1 MPRPVSDAFMGYLSN
16 VPTALN
22 HSRVSDVVTAPVDKG
37 YIGYL
42 GHQFDPYDRFLADYS
57 IQIVTTPTT
66 LPVNNSELPC
76 SPTLSN
82 AAGYKP
88 DLAGEFD
95 EALLAADKS
104 TQNLLDPDYYLGTPL
119 MPLDDNNPCPGQDN
133 IENGSGSAKDAV
145 DLSSVK
151 KTMQIPTDPPA
162 VMDINPNAVVDSKP
176 ISQNPSCTPLKSKR
190 TIVAKAE
197 SVKAIRSL
205 VTGIITNHQHYSIQD
220 ITDMDIKKFNNI
232 IKRET
237 DNWICLLAK
246 DIRRRGRNKIAARKC
261 RKRKSDEKTK
271 SKTNNELLRD
281 EKQSLKSQNEEI
293 SKELKQPNKVI
304 KASQE
309 KLVEIYGRT
318 PYLKTL

>member
-1 MPRPVSDAFMGYLSN
+1 MPRPVSDAFMGHLSN

-22 HSRVSDVVTAPVDKG
+22 HSGVSDVVTAPVDKG
-37 YIGYL
+37 FIGYL
-42 GHQFDPYDRFLADYS
+42 GHQFDQYNRHLADYS

-151 KTMQIPTDPPA
+151 KTMQMPTDPPEE
-162 VMDINPNAVVDSKP
+162 MDINPNAVDSKP
-176 ISQNPSCTPLKSKR
+176 VSQNPSCTPLKSTKN
-190 TIVAKAE
+190 TVVKAE
-197 SVKAIRSL
+197 RVKAMRSL
-205 VTGIITNHQHYSIQD
+205 VAGIITNNQYYSIQD
-220 ITDMDIKKFNNI
+220 IADMDIKKFNNI
-232 IKRET
+232 IERET

-246 DIRRRGRNKIAARKC
+246 DIRRRGKNKIAARNC
-261 RKRKSDEKTK
+261 RKRKSDETTK
-271 SKTNNELLRD
+271 SKTDNQLLRD
-281 EKQSLKSQNEEI
+281 KKQSLISQNEEI
-293 SKELKQPNKVI
+293 SKELKQLNKDI
-304 KASQE
+304 KALQE
-309 KLVEIYGRT
+309 KLVEIYGST
-318 PYLKTL
+318 PYMKTL